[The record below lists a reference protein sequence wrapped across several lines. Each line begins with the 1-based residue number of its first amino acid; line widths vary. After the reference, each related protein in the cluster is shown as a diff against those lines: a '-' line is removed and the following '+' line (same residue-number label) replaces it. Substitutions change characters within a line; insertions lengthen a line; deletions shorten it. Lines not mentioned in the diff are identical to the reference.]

1 MKIFLTE
8 FISNNNIY
16 SGPNIVAEDL
26 RTAKLAAFENGLE
39 VVGELDS
46 LYVTNILDLKNEH
59 GTKTKYKDNVIPFP
73 KNRTIH

>member
-39 VVGELDS
+39 VVGELES
-46 LYVTNILDLKNEH
+46 LYVLNQPIEQ
-59 GTKTKYKDNVIPFP
+59 GTKSKYKDNIIPFP

>member
-39 VVGELDS
+39 VVGELES
-46 LYVTNILDLKNEH
+46 LYVLNQPIEQ
-59 GTKTKYKDNVIPFP
+59 GTKTKYQDNIIPFP

>member
-8 FISNNNIY
+8 FIAPDNKLY
-16 SGPNIVAEDL
+16 SGPNIVAQDL
-26 RTAKLAAFENGLE
+26 RTAELAAFENGLE

-46 LYVTNILDLKNEH
+46 LYVTDQFI
-59 GTKTKYKDNVIPFP
+59 GQKTKATYKDNVIPFP